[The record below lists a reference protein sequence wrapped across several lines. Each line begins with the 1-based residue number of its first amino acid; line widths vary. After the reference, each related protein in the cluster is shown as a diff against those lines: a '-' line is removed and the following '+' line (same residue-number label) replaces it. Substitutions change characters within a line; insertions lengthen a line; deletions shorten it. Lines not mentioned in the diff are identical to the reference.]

1 MVLMFIDLYLFATM
15 TFGRACSR
23 SAERKQAW
31 FCTRL
36 IAAFSPTFGHR
47 IATEGISEIEFREQV
62 SLNSQGNITP
72 APGEPEGIAIVG
84 IVVGFC
90 VPFCITLLG
99 HRDICLAT
107 RHELYL
113 LELYSPNNHGIVAL
127 PGTKQHIGIEHI
139 ASRRLTLLGT
149 IQFISIWAFT
159 GNAYQSD

>member
-99 HRDICLAT
+99 HRDISLSI
-107 RHELYL
+107 RHKLDL
-113 LELYSPNNHGIVAL
+113 LKLHASYDHGVIAL
-127 PGTKQHIGIEHI
+127 PGAKQLFCIEHI
-139 ASRRLTLLGT
+139 A
-149 IQFISIWAFT
+149 IA
-159 GNAYQSD
+159 ADV